1 LNYLTLGVC
10 VVEIG
15 FDPETGL
22 NPVLDSGG
30 GGERYGN
37 IQPRTREKIYLLIY
51 KFLV

>member
-37 IQPRTREKIYLLIY
+37 IQPRMVKNNPRSLLH
-51 KFLV
+51 